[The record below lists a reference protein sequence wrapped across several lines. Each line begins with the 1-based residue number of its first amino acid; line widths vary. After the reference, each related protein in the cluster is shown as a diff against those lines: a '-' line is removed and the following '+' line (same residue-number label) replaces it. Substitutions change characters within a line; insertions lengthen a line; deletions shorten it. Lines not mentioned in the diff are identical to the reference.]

1 MQRSFLKP
9 VYRPRRPPK
18 FGKVAKPCTGL
29 SNPDQAPRAGT
40 RRGRFRAGI
49 PSTVGSRVV
58 SVVARPAWMGS
69 HGREANSLTTSAP
82 ARRGRVWDRFS
93 STAGSS
99 ARRGRSRL
107 AKTPAVDGFRL
118 EFRPRSA
125 PQSSTS
131 GSPARR
137 SPPRTGSGRNPVHG
151 THRNRPRRVAPRAG
165 ARRGRIRA
173 GIPSTAGNRGH
184 TRQEAPPAVDGFGV
198 ESRPRRGSGLPA
210 ADSPVR
216 RGRVW
221 GKIPSTAGKRAACS
235 RFPRPP
241 WTGLGPVFVHGRQPR
256 PAWTVPLGENT
267 RRGRVPRGIPSTERI
282 AVVHVGQPRAPEPA
296 VDGFGPESR
305 PRREADLL
313 AADSPARRGRLWG
326 KIPSTARKRAACSR
340 FPRPPWTGLG
350 PVFVHGRQP
359 RPAWTVP
366 LGENTRCGRVP
377 RGIPS
382 TERIAVVHVGQPR
395 APEPGVDGFGT
406 RFRPR
411 RAAELPS
418 VSSPARRSPQWTGL
432 GRNPV
437 HGGNGGGARAARC
450 GKPCKG
456 LSGAD
461 LALAKGGL
469 PRCWRHVDG
478 QRPQRS
484 AVSRGTRVPVS
495 LVPAMWGSAL
505 RYYMAKYITPRKRGY
520 S

>member
-267 RRGRVPRGIPSTERI
+267 R
-282 AVVHVGQPRAPEPA
+282 
-296 VDGFGPESR
+296 
-305 PRREADLL
+305 
-313 AADSPARRGRLWG
+313 
-326 KIPSTARKRAACSR
+326 
-340 FPRPPWTGLG
+340 
-350 PVFVHGRQP
+350 
-359 RPAWTVP
+359 
-366 LGENTRCGRVP
+366 CGRVP